1 MLDEYERQAS
11 YPNIIHMAKSES
23 QCLKVTW
30 PRYRAMV
37 VSGCSRLK
45 RMMPH
50 LKCSQ
55 NNLLFAKKRL
65 FFFCRVLKIGESVVD
80 PIKSLLKRK
89 FALFIIPFFLTF
101 N

>member
-1 MLDEYERQAS
+1 
-11 YPNIIHMAKSES
+11 MAKSDS

-37 VSGCSRLK
+37 VSGCFRLK

-55 NNLLFAKKRL
+55 NNLLFVKKRL
-65 FFFCRVLKIGESVVD
+65 FFFCRV
-80 PIKSLLKRK
+80 
-89 FALFIIPFFLTF
+89 
-101 N
+101 